1 MTTRENIL
9 NAANTIIRENRLE
22 GFTLDAVAKKANV
35 SKGGLLYH
43 FPSKNALI
51 EGLIDNLFLQ
61 FKNNMNERLNTNKD
75 ISAKDWMKAFITER
89 FENVHI
95 DPDYTIGLL
104 ATSTMNKD
112 LLLPVIQ
119 QYSQW
124 QNQFEKTDD
133 PVLATIIRLV
143 TDGLILT
150 EVFLGIRT
158 MSDEM
163 REKVYLRLSTSI
175 DQMDSDNVKND
186 FNTNNM

>member
-9 NAANTIIRENRLE
+9 NAANNIILENRLE

-51 EGLIDNLFLQ
+51 EGLIDSLFLQ

-175 DQMDSDNVKND
+175 DEMDSDNMKND
-186 FNTNNM
+186 FNINNM

>member
-175 DQMDSDNVKND
+175 DEMDSDNMKND

>member
-9 NAANTIIRENRLE
+9 NAANNIILENRLE

-51 EGLIDNLFLQ
+51 EGLINNLFLQ

-175 DQMDSDNVKND
+175 DEMDSDNMKND
-186 FNTNNM
+186 FNINNM

>member
-9 NAANTIIRENRLE
+9 NAANNIILENRLE

-51 EGLIDNLFLQ
+51 EGLIDSLFLQ

-175 DQMDSDNVKND
+175 DEMDSDNVKND
-186 FNTNNM
+186 FNINNM

>member
-1 MTTRENIL
+1 
-9 NAANTIIRENRLE
+9 
-22 GFTLDAVAKKANV
+22 
-35 SKGGLLYH
+35 
-43 FPSKNALI
+43 
-51 EGLIDNLFLQ
+51 
-61 FKNNMNERLNTNKD
+61 MNERLNTNKD
-75 ISAKDWMKAFITER
+75 ISSKDWMKAFITER

-175 DQMDSDNVKND
+175 DQMDSDNMKND
-186 FNTNNM
+186 FNINNM

>member
-9 NAANTIIRENRLE
+9 NAANNIILENRLE

-51 EGLIDNLFLQ
+51 EGLINNLFLQ

-175 DQMDSDNVKND
+175 DEMDSDNVKND
-186 FNTNNM
+186 FNINNM

>member
-9 NAANTIIRENRLE
+9 NAANNIILENRLE

-51 EGLIDNLFLQ
+51 EGLIDSLFLQ

-112 LLLPVIQ
+112 LLLPVIE

-175 DQMDSDNVKND
+175 DEMDSDNVKND
-186 FNTNNM
+186 FNINNM

>member
-175 DQMDSDNVKND
+175 DEMDSDNMKND
-186 FNTNNM
+186 FNINNM